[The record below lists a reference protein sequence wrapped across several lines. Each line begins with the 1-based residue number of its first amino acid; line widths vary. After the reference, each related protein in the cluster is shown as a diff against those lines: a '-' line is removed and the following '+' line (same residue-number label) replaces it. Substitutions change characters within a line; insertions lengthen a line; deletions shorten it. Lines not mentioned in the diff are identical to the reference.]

1 MGGRLYSYLNG
12 GDVCVNDIYVN
23 AICVNDNC
31 VSYICG
37 GFQGKKYEDPLTIA
51 KQAMA
56 VRIYLDAQDPVTPL
70 ASAKLVNRGSR
81 PPGSRLS
88 SNSH

>member
-1 MGGRLYSYLNG
+1 MA
-12 GDVCVNDIYVN
+12 V
-23 AICVNDNC
+23 
-31 VSYICG
+31 VSP
-37 GFQGKKYEDPLTIA
+37 FQTKKYEYPLTNA

-70 ASAKLVNRGSR
+70 ASAKLVNKGSR
-81 PPGSRLS
+81 PPGIQAV